1 MRLPS
6 RVDISNVRAWMI
18 TLLGSTLVIVGL
30 IKSDAQLIFT
40 GFASLGVEPLVRAH
54 ENGQP

>member
-1 MRLPS
+1 MRFPS
-6 RVDISNVRAWMI
+6 RIEISAVRAWII

-30 IKSDAQLIFT
+30 VTGDSQLILT

-54 ENGQP
+54 ENGKP

>member
-18 TLLGSTLVIVGL
+18 TLLGSALVIVGL
-30 IKSDAQLIFT
+30 IKSDSQLIFI
-40 GFASLGVEPLVRAH
+40 GFSSLGVEPLIRAH
-54 ENGQP
+54 EDGEL